1 MRNKGKIVALF
12 TALSLFTAACS
23 MPGEMQGMGGKG
35 NQEHNASAI
44 ELKGEKPAEAKKS
57 GDTFELMAKKSS
69 LETANGEKWPTWSYN
84 GSSPGPTIRVKEG
97 EMVRVRLKNTLPEP
111 VTIHW
116 HGLPVPN
123 RMDGVPGVTQNSV
136 EPGKTFTYEFKAT
149 VPGTYWYH
157 SHQKSADQV
166 ERGLYGTVIVDPKKA
181 EKVDRDYTLVLDEW
195 NRPGKKG
202 GHGEMGHGGVMNH
215 HMDYDVFTINGGTYP
230 NVPPIEVN
238 RGDRVKL
245 RLVNAGYQTHHI
257 HVHGHDVK
265 VTHMDGQPV
274 NQPPSF
280 RDQLIP
286 VSPGERYE
294 VELIANNP
302 GNHIVESHD
311 SESAAAGMKVP
322 IRYQGVSRDG
332 VDTAAGQMQ
341 LPVLNTARY
350 GKEQRGGFKVDDSF
364 DEEIKADLGEGM
376 DHPNMK
382 MVYTIN
388 GKTFDESEPFQVKK
402 GDKVKLRTENTGRQN
417 HPMHLHGHFFQVI
430 RKNGKPVNSM
440 PMKDTLNVRPGESY
454 EIAFE
459 ADNPGDWMFHC
470 HDLHHAADGMA
481 TLLKYKG
488 YKSFKPDPNAPNEP
502 E

>member
-181 EKVDRDYTLVLDEW
+181 EKVD
-195 NRPGKKG
+195 
-202 GHGEMGHGGVMNH
+202 
-215 HMDYDVFTINGGTYP
+215 
-230 NVPPIEVN
+230 
-238 RGDRVKL
+238 
-245 RLVNAGYQTHHI
+245 
-257 HVHGHDVK
+257 
-265 VTHMDGQPV
+265 
-274 NQPPSF
+274 
-280 RDQLIP
+280 
-286 VSPGERYE
+286 
-294 VELIANNP
+294 
-302 GNHIVESHD
+302 
-311 SESAAAGMKVP
+311 
-322 IRYQGVSRDG
+322 
-332 VDTAAGQMQ
+332 
-341 LPVLNTARY
+341 
-350 GKEQRGGFKVDDSF
+350 
-364 DEEIKADLGEGM
+364 
-376 DHPNMK
+376 
-382 MVYTIN
+382 
-388 GKTFDESEPFQVKK
+388 
-402 GDKVKLRTENTGRQN
+402 
-417 HPMHLHGHFFQVI
+417 
-430 RKNGKPVNSM
+430 
-440 PMKDTLNVRPGESY
+440 
-454 EIAFE
+454 
-459 ADNPGDWMFHC
+459 
-470 HDLHHAADGMA
+470 
-481 TLLKYKG
+481 
-488 YKSFKPDPNAPNEP
+488 
-502 E
+502 